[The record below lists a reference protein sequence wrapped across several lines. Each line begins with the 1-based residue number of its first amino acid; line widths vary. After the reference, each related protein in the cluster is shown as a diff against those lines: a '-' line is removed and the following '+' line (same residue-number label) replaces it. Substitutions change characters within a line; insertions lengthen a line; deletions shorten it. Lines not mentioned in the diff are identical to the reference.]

1 MAMAVV
7 LFIVAV
13 TRCCWGAVGMLVI
26 VWYWGKELLPPGPVS
41 SSNWQQL
48 YIPWVER

>member
-1 MAMAVV
+1 
-7 LFIVAV
+7 
-13 TRCCWGAVGMLVI
+13 MLVT
-26 VWYWGKELLPPGPVS
+26 VWYWGKELLLPPGVVS